1 MTGIRVVPLDS
12 LDLQFAPRPWRF
24 AEERRA
30 DVEAHFVSLK
40 REKPDLW
47 NGRVMMLHDW
57 TLSDGTLRGAFLE
70 TDFASMLA
78 WRDWGAPD
86 DTVRNCFAQGALRS
100 ADGAFLLG
108 VMGVHTANAGRIYFP
123 SGTPDPDDVAGGRVD
138 LAGSVMRELAEETGL
153 SAADVAPD
161 AGWHAVLAG
170 MRIALMKTLRS
181 AEPAEALRGR
191 ILANLARQ
199 ETPELADI
207 RVVRGPADLDPM
219 MPSFIAAYL
228 SEMWRP

>member
-1 MTGIRVVPLDS
+1 MTDIRVVALAS
-12 LDLQFAPRPWRF
+12 LDLRFAPRPWAF
-24 AEERRA
+24 AEQRRA
-30 DVEAHFVSLK
+30 DVAAHFASLK
-40 REKPDLW
+40 RDKPDLW
-47 NGRVMMLHDW
+47 NGRVMMLRDW
-57 TLSDGTLRGAFLE
+57 ALSGGALKGAFFE

-78 WRDWGAPD
+78 WRDWDAPD
-86 DTVRNCFAQGALRS
+86 DTVRNCFAQGALRT

-108 VMGVHTANAGRIYFP
+108 VMGAHTANAGRIYFP
-123 SGTPDPDDVAGGRVD
+123 SGTPDPDDVDGGHVD

-153 SAADVAPD
+153 SAADVTPD

-199 ETPELADI
+199 ETPELADMRI
-207 RVVRGPADLDPM
+207 VRGPDDLDPM

-228 SEMWRP
+228 SEMWKP

>member
-57 TLSDGTLRGAFLE
+57 TLSDGTLKGAFLE

>member
-1 MTGIRVVPLDS
+1 
-12 LDLQFAPRPWRF
+12 
-24 AEERRA
+24 
-30 DVEAHFVSLK
+30 
-40 REKPDLW
+40 
-47 NGRVMMLHDW
+47 
-57 TLSDGTLRGAFLE
+57 
-70 TDFASMLA
+70 
-78 WRDWGAPD
+78 
-86 DTVRNCFAQGALRS
+86 
-100 ADGAFLLG
+100 
-108 VMGVHTANAGRIYFP
+108 
-123 SGTPDPDDVAGGRVD
+123 
-138 LAGSVMRELAEETGL
+138 
-153 SAADVAPD
+153 
-161 AGWHAVLAG
+161 VLAG

>member
-1 MTGIRVVPLDS
+1 MIGIRVVPLDS

-57 TLSDGTLRGAFLE
+57 TLSDGTLKGAFLE

>member
-57 TLSDGTLRGAFLE
+57 TLSDGTLRGVFLE

-108 VMGVHTANAGRIYFP
+108 VMGAHTANAGRIYFP

>member
-1 MTGIRVVPLDS
+1 MTDIRVVALAS
-12 LDLQFAPRPWRF
+12 LDLRFAPRPWAF
-24 AEERRA
+24 AEQRRA
-30 DVEAHFVSLK
+30 ESRRISRPCK
-40 REKPDLW
+40 RDKPDLW
-47 NGRVMMLHDW
+47 NGRVMMLRDW
-57 TLSDGTLRGAFLE
+57 ALSGGALKGAFFE

-78 WRDWGAPD
+78 WRDWDAPD
-86 DTVRNCFAQGALRS
+86 DTVRNCFAQGALRT

-108 VMGVHTANAGRIYFP
+108 VMGAHTANAGRIYFP
-123 SGTPDPDDVAGGRVD
+123 SGTPDPDDVDGGHVD

-153 SAADVAPD
+153 SAADVTRR

-199 ETPELADI
+199 ETPELADMRI
-207 RVVRGPADLDPM
+207 VRGPADLDPM

-228 SEMWRP
+228 SEMWKP

>member
-1 MTGIRVVPLDS
+1 MTGIRVVPLS
-12 LDLQFAPRPWRF
+12 FLDLRFAPRPWAF
-24 AEERRA
+24 AEQRRA
-30 DVEAHFVSLK
+30 DVEAHFASLK
-40 REKPDLW
+40 REKPGLW

-57 TLSDGTLRGAFLE
+57 TISGGSLAGAFLE

-100 ADGAFLLG
+100 VDGAFLLG
-108 VMGVHTANAGRIYFP
+108 VMGAHTANAGRIYFP
-123 SGTPDPDDVAGGRVD
+123 SGTPDPDDVAGGHVD

-153 SAADVAPD
+153 SAGDVAPD

-219 MPSFIAAYL
+219 MPSFITAYL
-228 SEMWRP
+228 SEMWSP

>member
-1 MTGIRVVPLDS
+1 M
-12 LDLQFAPRPWRF
+12 
-24 AEERRA
+24 
-30 DVEAHFVSLK
+30 
-40 REKPDLW
+40 
-47 NGRVMMLHDW
+47 
-57 TLSDGTLRGAFLE
+57 GA
-70 TDFASMLA
+70 
-78 WRDWGAPD
+78 
-86 DTVRNCFAQGALRS
+86 
-100 ADGAFLLG
+100 
-108 VMGVHTANAGRIYFP
+108 HTANAGRIYFP